1 MFLTKWFKKK
11 KKESIVDMAI
21 KRSSD
26 LLIQKFDEDI
36 IYWAKNYIGSV
47 KEELD
52 HRIKNKLAIEEYP
65 VKELKETS
73 IYRTSSSKVPYVHV
87 DKSDIILSGFEE
99 YEKILNDIEFLT
111 RKIAF
116 MEKQLKYME
125 QNKKEEK

>member
-11 KKESIVDMAI
+11 KMDSIVDMAI

-26 LLIQKFDEDI
+26 LLSQKFDDDI
-36 IYWAKNYIGSV
+36 IYWAKNYIDSA
-47 KEELD
+47 KKELD

-65 VKELKETS
+65 VKELKGYTPLKTS
-73 IYRTSSSKVPYVHV
+73 DRV
-87 DKSDIILSGFEE
+87 LSTFDE
-99 YEKILNDIEFLT
+99 YENISNDVEFLT
-111 RKIAF
+111 RKISF